1 MPEVVKRFSLLR
13 RRSPMDRERFL
24 AHYEQVHGPLAAAQ
38 DGFRQFTFRYVQ
50 NHVLA
55 GHDAATEPAIDGISV
70 TYQKPRADYRQGFFQ
85 HPDYANV
92 RTDEAYLFDTAGTVS
107 MLGWERIVC
116 RRGDGGAKAIF
127 LVRRDGTDVA
137 ADGEAAPPA
146 VRRAVCNRLDAGSA
160 SALGVGAATTPWRA
174 LWEIWFT
181 SPAEREQACRD
192 RGALGGLD
200 PALADAGTV
209 ALAVREIV
217 FFAEG
222 DSAGSSPTG
231 VTA

>member
-24 AHYEQVHGPLAAAQ
+24 AHYEHVHGPLAAAQ
-38 DGFRQFTFRYVQ
+38 DGFRQFTIRYVQ
-50 NHVLA
+50 NHVLT
-55 GHDAATEPAIDGISV
+55 GQDARTEPAIDGISV
-70 TYQKPRADYRQGFFQ
+70 TYQKPRADYRRGFFQ

-92 RTDEAYLFDTAGTVS
+92 RADEAYLFDTVGTVS
-107 MLGWERIVC
+107 VLGWERIVC
-116 RRGDGGAKAIF
+116 RRGDGGEKAIF

-146 VRRAVCNRLDAGSA
+146 VRGAICNRLDAGSA

-174 LWEIWFT
+174 LWEIWFA
-181 SPAEREQACRD
+181 SPAECEQACRD
-192 RGALGGLD
+192 RSALGVLD

-217 FFAEG
+217 FFDER